1 VSSDRKHVGTV
12 QRQRSPQHS
21 LAAFHPLALTLVVNR
36 QKPQQQSRW
45 FSYGRRLCCDSIDH
59 LCRRRGSGLPCLQ
72 RRWYCLCSRS
82 GSDPWPFHTPSD
94 LPRFPQAPAAHLP
107 RSGVILEKTWG
118 GANEQRAESV
128 AEGSRPA
135 NCITVARRSEK
146 GNIRPAIR
154 PRDR

>member
-1 VSSDRKHVGTV
+1 MADGFVVIQSTIYAVAVDRVCHVCSAGGIVCVRDLEVILGPFTR
-12 QRQRSPQHS
+12 RQIC
-21 LAAFHPLALTLVVNR
+21 PL
-36 QKPQQQSRW
+36 
-45 FSYGRRLCCDSIDH
+45 
-59 LCRRRGSGLPCLQ
+59 
-72 RRWYCLCSRS
+72 
-82 GSDPWPFHTPSD
+82 
-94 LPRFPQAPAAHLP
+94 FPQAPAAHLP